1 MTPKELKR
9 LSRSDL
15 LEMLLELSKE
25 NERLLQEVEQLRIE
39 VEQRKI
45 SIEKCGSMAEAALS
59 LNGVFE
65 AAQSACEQ
73 YMENIRQRCEQMEQ
87 ETKEK
92 CDKMLK
98 EISSE
103 QINGSIPEEETKVN
117 VYEE

>member
-15 LEMLLELSKE
+15 LEMLLDLSKE
-25 NERLLQEVEQLRIE
+25 NERLLQEVEKLRTE
-39 VEQRKI
+39 AEQRKI

-87 ETKEK
+87 ETKDK
-92 CDKMLK
+92 CDKMLR
-98 EISSE
+98 EIE
-103 QINGSIPEEETKVN
+103 NQKHENIPEEEIKVN